1 MPKAGHGMLAWLEG
15 GLDRRD
21 PALVGGA
28 TRSEFTYS
36 TLVEVAGEDDST

>member
-1 MPKAGHGMLAWLEG
+1 MLARLEG
-15 GLDRRD
+15 GLERGD

-28 TRSEFTYS
+28 TRSEFTFS